1 MASAFSLAAAP
12 LKAAIWDEIVTM
24 GRAFLSR
31 RLSRVLLVTL
41 LAMTARL
48 GAWPPARVSA
58 APSIV
63 YFPQTGHH
71 VSEPFLSYWFRHGG
85 IRIFGY
91 PISEPMTDT
100 ASGLTVQYFER
111 ARFEHHPEC
120 GSSCEVMLTR
130 VGALLTEGRTEPA
143 FLPLALDPVSA
154 TTPDRRYFPETGHT
168 LAYGFKRFWEQNGG
182 LAIFGFP
189 ISEELSE
196 IDAATGRAFT
206 VQYFERARFEW
217 HPELA
222 GTPYEVQLG
231 LLGTALAHRDGIDTL
246 PVARQEGVADYSPD
260 LFQRAFRMPILMYHQ
275 VGEPAGRYRIPLWKF
290 EQQLDWLLAHGYTPI
305 TMTQMFDALLRG
317 GPLPER
323 PVAITFDDGSPGQW
337 QAAMAL
343 NARGMVATFFV
354 VPGRGSLSPE
364 QIRALAEQ
372 GHEIGSHSLTHR
384 NLRLVSDEQ
393 LWAEVSLSKARL
405 EQITGR
411 TVRYF
416 AYPAGEYD
424 ARVIAAV
431 QAAGY
436 DGALAAWG
444 GTGCSPDRR
453 WAEPRVEISGLIS
466 LEQFAWY
473 VEQF

>member
-1 MASAFSLAAAP
+1 MRESRSLGQ
-12 LKAAIWDEIVTM
+12 W
-24 GRAFLSR
+24 FF
-31 RLSRVLLVTL
+31 RLVSTVLLV
-41 LAMTARL
+41 LAASLSLSPR
-48 GAWPPARVSA
+48 ASASA

-71 VSEPFLSYWFRHGG
+71 VSEPFLSFWLQHGG

-91 PISEPMTDT
+91 PVSEPVVDA

-111 ARFEHHPEC
+111 ARFEHHPGC
-120 GSSCEVMLTR
+120 GPSCGVLLTR
-130 VGALLTEGRTEPA
+130 VGAVLTQGRTEPA
-143 FLPLALDPVSA
+143 FAPLVLDPSA
-154 TTPDRRYFPETGHT
+154 NSAPDRRYFPETGHT
-168 LAYGFKRFWEQNGG
+168 LAYGFKRFWEQHGG
-182 LAIFGFP
+182 LAVFGFP
-189 ISEELSE
+189 ISEEFTE
-196 IDAATGRAFT
+196 VDATGQAFT

-231 LLGTALAHRDGIDTL
+231 LLGASLALREGIATD
-246 PVARQEGVADYSPD
+246 PVGRQEGVAEYSPE
-260 LFQRAFRMPILMYHQ
+260 LFKRGFRMPILMYHQ

-290 EQQLDWLLAHGYTPI
+290 EQQLDWLLAHGYTTI
-305 TMTQMFDALLRG
+305 TMSQMFDALLRG

-354 VPGRGSLSPE
+354 VPGRSGLSDE

-372 GHEIGSHSLTHR
+372 GHEIGSHSLHHP
-384 NLRLVSDEQ
+384 NLRLVPDGQ

-405 EQITGR
+405 EEITGR
-411 TVRYF
+411 PIRYF
-416 AYPAGEYD
+416 AYPGGEYD

-444 GTGCSPDRR
+444 GTRCSPERR
-453 WAEPRVEISGLIS
+453 WAEPRVEVSGLIS
-466 LEQFAWY
+466 LEQFGWY